1 MKDLLHGGGW
11 WWPPRATLVQ
21 HPTSHLFPSL
31 TNTRLTTTTT
41 ISPPHPPP
49 PRSIMTTSRATR
61 KKDAPAAPPALYTP
75 VPPSVAAER
84 QLWPLFLSS
93 LVLGGVQFIVGLE
106 MHPLAPAHCLAW
118 MLTMAAAGGLIGAM
132 RSIEADQVTDI
143 RTAPLTFL
151 VVLIQGAYFGSA
163 CVLFAILG
171 ALWVWLAFC
180 AGFMVLVTCIIGPI
194 YWKAHRKRS

>member
-1 MKDLLHGGGW
+1 M
-11 WWPPRATLVQ
+11 
-21 HPTSHLFPSL
+21 S
-31 TNTRLTTTTT
+31 
-41 ISPPHPPP
+41 
-49 PRSIMTTSRATR
+49 TSRATR
-61 KKDAPAAPPALYTP
+61 KKDVPATPPSLYTP

-84 QLWPLFLSS
+84 QLWPLFFSS
-93 LVLGGVQFIVGLE
+93 LVLGGAQFIVGLE

-118 MLTMAAAGGLIGAM
+118 MLTMAAAGGLIAAM

-143 RTAPLTFL
+143 RTAPLTLL

-180 AGFMVLVTCIIGPI
+180 AGFMAIATWIIGPM
-194 YWKAHRKRS
+194 YWKTHRKRS

>member
-21 HPTSHLFPSL
+21 HPTSHLFPSFFNRD
-31 TNTRLTTTTT
+31 TITTT
-41 ISPPHPPP
+41 PD

-61 KKDAPAAPPALYTP
+61 KKDVLVTPPSLYTP

-93 LVLGGVQFIVGLE
+93 LVLGGAQFIVGLG

-118 MLTMAAAGGLIGAM
+118 MFTMMAAGGLIGAM

-143 RTAPLTFL
+143 RTGPLTLL
-151 VVLIQGAYFGSA
+151 VVLIQAAYFGSA

-171 ALWVWLAFC
+171 ALWIWLTFC
-180 AGFMVLVTCIIGPI
+180 AGFMVLATCIIGPI
-194 YWKAHRKRS
+194 YWKAHRKRP